1 MSPKLTF
8 LYDGQCPFCNQFA
21 ELLELKSN
29 LPNIQVK
36 NARDNPAE
44 LPTGYDMDIKGAVLL
59 KDDQILHGA
68 EAIHCICSNIDN
80 PSSGLL
86 KILSITF
93 ASNQR
98 TKPVM
103 LSKGCGVVDEVL
115 SEDVTLSLEL
125 SPEETEQTE

>member
-36 NARDNPAE
+36 NARDSPAE
-44 LPTGYDMDIKGAVLL
+44 LPTGYDMDIKGAILL

-68 EAIHCICSNIDN
+68 EAIHCICSHIDN
-80 PSSGLL
+80 PSSALL
-86 KILSITF
+86 KLLSITF

-98 TKPVM
+98 TNFFFPM
-103 LSKGCGVVDEVL
+103 LLIARRITLFFKGVPRKLVF
-115 SEDVTLSLEL
+115 
-125 SPEETEQTE
+125 